1 MKKIVVLILIFLF
14 LSSSFI
20 SVASAQN
27 VEAEITK
34 KSFDGE
40 NYIIKGHIA
49 LSELNPEG
57 QMPESDDVVIVMDII
72 EEDGKFPLLP
82 ESMYIRPPG
91 ECETPYTL
99 NGKCLT
105 NEEYYGKNCKTV
117 SLWSWYVRQD
127 AWRAGAGTGP
137 NGGFSYDAS
146 KVQSQYDTDFE
157 IKIPKEYADKT
168 IRIRV
173 DLTHRWGGPFANWPA
188 FSFHHEVLYSGT
200 LKDIVSSG
208 PKESPTEVM
217 KKIQDIVI
225 NTINKLKN
233 RKDAK
238 DKEKEDK
245 GMHIFPES
253 KIKQIDE
260 KAKEQMEKNEEK
272 IKKIAEKNEVEVIK
286 IKKADGTEK
295 TKVKIDQEPGFWD
308 KVKYYGSK
316 FAGKVASEIP
326 GIKYVS
332 NKAEDWTTKVSGLDP
347 GKKTQLALGVDPLAA
362 GLYNKFNR
370 YEDAEKKYSTVKTF
384 ITTVGSTLAKPVSY
398 VLDKLG
404 CSAKQLTASAYEA
417 EYKAVLKRVKDENGQ
432 TAVVRKDIVND
443 GEITHKWIFN
453 PSTTASNGS
462 KGTFKLP
469 EKRFDYYVELAK
481 KRGELP

>member
-1 MKKIVVLILIFLF
+1 MIRKTVVLILIFLF
-14 LSSSFI
+14 LFSGFI

-49 LSELNPEG
+49 LSELNPKG
-57 QMPESDDVVIVMDII
+57 QLPEADDVGIAMDVI
-72 EEDGKFPLLP
+72 EENGKFPMLP
-82 ESMYIRPPG
+82 ESMYIRQPEG
-91 ECETPYTL
+91 CETPYTL

-105 NEEYYGKNCKTV
+105 NEEYYGKNCKTI
-117 SLWSWYVRQD
+117 SLWSWSVRRN
-127 AWRAGAGTGP
+127 AWEAGAGTGP

-146 KVQSQYDTDFE
+146 KVKSQYDADFE

-168 IRIRV
+168 VRIRV
-173 DLTHRWGGPFANWPA
+173 DLTHSWGGPFASWPA
-188 FSFHHEVLYSGT
+188 FSFHHKILYSGT
-200 LKDIVSSG
+200 LKDIVSTG

-217 KKIQDIVI
+217 KKIQNIVI
-225 NTINKLKN
+225 NTIKELKN
-233 RKDAK
+233 RKNAK

-253 KIKQIDE
+253 KTKQIDE
-260 KAKEQMEKNEEK
+260 KAKEQKEKNEEK
-272 IKKIAEKNEVEVIK
+272 IKKIAEKKKLEVIK
-286 IKKADGTEK
+286 IKKIDGTEK
-295 TKVKIDQEPGFWD
+295 IKIKVDQKPGVWD
-308 KVKYYGSK
+308 KIKYYGSK
-316 FAGKVASEIP
+316 FTGKVASKIP
-326 GIKYVS
+326 GVKYVS
-332 NKAEDWTTKVSGLDP
+332 NKVEDLTTQVSGLDP

-362 GLYNKFNR
+362 SLYNKFNR
-370 YEDAEKKYSTVKTF
+370 YEDAEKKYSTIKTV
-384 ITTVGSTLAKPVSY
+384 ITHTLAKPFSY

-404 CSAKQLTASAYEA
+404 CSVKQRTASAYEA

-432 TAVVRKDIVND
+432 IDVVRRDIKDD
-443 GEITHKWIFN
+443 GVIIHKWIFN

-462 KGTFKLP
+462 KGSFKLP
-469 EKRFDYYVELAK
+469 EKRFDYYIELAK